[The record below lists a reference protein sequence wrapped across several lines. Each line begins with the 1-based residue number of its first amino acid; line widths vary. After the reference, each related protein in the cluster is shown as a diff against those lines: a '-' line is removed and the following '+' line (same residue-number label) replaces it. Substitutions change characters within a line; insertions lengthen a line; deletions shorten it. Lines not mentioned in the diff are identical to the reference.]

1 MADGLKILG
10 VDAQSTA
17 DGMIIQGG
25 SIGGG
30 VVTSHGDHRIAMSF
44 SIAGLRATAPIT
56 VLDCAN
62 VNTSFPEFKD
72 LVKSLGLD
80 LVCEEA

>member
-1 MADGLKILG
+1 MKLTYFNGRGLAETSRVLL
-10 VDAQSTA
+10 A
-17 DGMIIQGG
+17 
-25 SIGGG
+25 IGGEKYE
-30 VVTSHGDHRIAMSF
+30 DFRY
-44 SIAGLRATAPIT
+44 PIT